1 MQDQS
6 APIAT
11 PVRQV
16 KLAGH
21 TIHVSDDKPTFW
33 ARVGAGAWEPGA
45 LAAISAH
52 VKPESWFLDLGAWVG
67 PTTLLA
73 ARLGA
78 HCIAVEADA
87 QALRELR
94 GNLAANPALAARV
107 TVIDRAVSPTPA
119 PVTLAARRKPGD
131 SMSSALLAQQAD
143 VERVR
148 WTVDAVTP
156 AQLAALV
163 PAHTPLFVKLDIEG
177 GEFALA
183 AQLTPLLQRSGP
195 TSVLVSFHPG
205 VLRETGAPEG
215 DIRARTALALAPFA
229 GWRSEEI
236 DPPTPRQMDG
246 APPDPQLIAN
256 GQQSDSWLFT
266 RPGPGPD

>member
-1 MQDQS
+1 MQNQS

-11 PVRQV
+11 SVRQV

-33 ARVGAGAWEPGA
+33 ARVSAGVWEPGA

-52 VKPESWFLDLGAWVG
+52 VNAETWFLDLGAWVG
-67 PTTLLA
+67 PTTMLA

-78 HCIAVEADA
+78 RCIAVEADP

-94 GNLAANPALAARV
+94 GNLASNPALAARV
-107 TVIDRAVSPTPA
+107 TVIDRAVSATQD

-143 VERVR
+143 VARVR
-148 WTVDAVTP
+148 WSVEAITP

-163 PAHTPLFVKLDIEG
+163 PADAPLFIKLDIEG
-177 GEFALA
+177 GEFALLP
-183 AQLTPLLQRSGP
+183 QLTPLLHRRGQ
-195 TSVLVSFHPG
+195 TSALVSFHPG
-205 VLRETGAPEG
+205 VLRETGAPE
-215 DIRARTALALAPFA
+215 DEIRARTALALAPFA
-229 GWRSEEI
+229 NWRSEEI
-236 DPPTPRQMDG
+236 DPPAARAAGG
-246 APPDPQLIAN
+246 AAPDPQLIAN
-256 GQQSDSWLFT
+256 GEQGDSWLFT
-266 RPGPGPD
+266 RPGPAPD